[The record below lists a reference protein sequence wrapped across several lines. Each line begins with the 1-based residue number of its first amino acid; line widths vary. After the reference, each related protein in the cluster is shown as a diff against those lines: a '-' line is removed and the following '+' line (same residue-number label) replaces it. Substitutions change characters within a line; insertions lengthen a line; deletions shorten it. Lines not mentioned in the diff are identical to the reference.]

1 MTGVLVEDPNAAL
14 KIYTEKLNFKV
25 HTHMPEMQ
33 LAIVVSPEDENGT
46 TLLLEPQGDGFAKD
60 FKEKIYSMGMP
71 YIIMGVDDVQKEYER
86 LLALDVKFK
95 KEPTTDDWG
104 TSAIFDD
111 GCGNYI
117 QIHQD
122 D

>member
-1 MTGVLVEDPNAAL
+1 MTGIFVEDPNEAL

-25 HTHMPEMQ
+25 HTHMPEMK

-60 FKEKIYSMGMP
+60 YKDKIYSMGMP
-71 YIIMGVDDVQKEYER
+71 YMIMGVDDVQKEYER
-86 LLALDVKFK
+86 LLSHDIKFK
-95 KEPTTDDWG
+95 KEPYTDDWG
-104 TSAIFDD
+104 TSAVFED

-122 D
+122 K

>member
-1 MTGVLVEDPNAAL
+1 MTGILVADPNEAL

-33 LAIVVSPEDENGT
+33 LAIVVSPEDPEGT
-46 TLLLEPQGDGFAKD
+46 TLLLEPHGDGFAKD
-60 FKEKIYSMGMP
+60 FKDKIYQMGMP
-71 YIIMGVDDVQKEYER
+71 SIIMGVDDVQKEYER
-86 LLALDVKFK
+86 LVALGIKFK
-95 KEPTTDDWG
+95 KEPNTDDWG

-111 GCGNYI
+111 ECGNYI

-122 D
+122 N